1 VESTG
6 GRYGWAADDPRWT
19 EPRAGGSGRLEPS
32 PPPRFG
38 AADQASPPADDDQ
51 GLTTHPDDTP
61 TSPPDSLSF
70 EGTASSRPPNG
81 GQARPLTLP
90 PWPPPPPV
98 PDLPVPAAGPTV
110 SPLPR
115 RDLFGP
121 PLAITA
127 APVSPPPTSPP
138 VSPPSAGPVPPF
150 PPADYP
156 SDPDGP
162 TTPPAA
168 PASTPAP
175 TWLPSAVPTP
185 IPLRLQTRPSALPGP
200 TAGSLP
206 GPTGVELR
214 TGYGLG
220 TALTTGAS
228 TANGGTLARDAR
240 PTRLERRVRIRSR
253 WRADDE
259 FRQAGRAEL
268 FSDDA
273 RYQVVFTLT
282 ALWYVPVAV
291 IGLLWVLLVSG
302 EGTLGGIL
310 SGLGWLAF
318 AAGVSM
324 AIAGLL
330 RWASVG
336 WRAIT
341 LSIASALIGGGLTT
355 IAYTLT
361 G

>member
-1 VESTG
+1 VG
-6 GRYGWAADDPRWT
+6 
-19 EPRAGGSGRLEPS
+19 
-32 PPPRFG
+32 
-38 AADQASPPADDDQ
+38 
-51 GLTTHPDDTP
+51 
-61 TSPPDSLSF
+61 
-70 EGTASSRPPNG
+70 
-81 GQARPLTLP
+81 
-90 PWPPPPPV
+90 
-98 PDLPVPAAGPTV
+98 
-110 SPLPR
+110 
-115 RDLFGP
+115 
-121 PLAITA
+121 
-127 APVSPPPTSPP
+127 
-138 VSPPSAGPVPPF
+138 
-150 PPADYP
+150 
-156 SDPDGP
+156 
-162 TTPPAA
+162 
-168 PASTPAP
+168 
-175 TWLPSAVPTP
+175 
-185 IPLRLQTRPSALPGP
+185 
-200 TAGSLP
+200 
-206 GPTGVELR
+206 LR

-220 TALTTGAS
+220 TAVTAGTGD
-228 TANGGTLARDAR
+228 ANGTMLRRDVR

-273 RYQVVFTLT
+273 RYQVLFALT
-282 ALWYVPVAV
+282 AIWYAPVAV

-302 EGTLGGIL
+302 DGTLAGAL
-310 SGLGWLAF
+310 SGLAWLAF

>member
-1 VESTG
+1 MESTE

-19 EPRAGGSGRLEPS
+19 DARAGGQGRLEPS
-32 PPPRFG
+32 PPPTFG
-38 AADQASPPADDDQ
+38 AADLDGAPSGDGGPD
-51 GLTTHPDDTP
+51 LTPIDATTGTSTTGVP
-61 TSPPDSLSF
+61 TSSIPEAPSVGPGGPPPV
-70 EGTASSRPPNG
+70 TTV
-81 GQARPLTLP
+81 RPLNLP
-90 PWPPPPPV
+90 PWPPPPPI
-98 PDLPVPAAGPTV
+98 PNLPAPAPPPAPAL

-127 APVSPPPTSPP
+127 APASPPEPTMTPGPTMAPPSSPSAPEGQGAAAPSPP
-138 VSPPSAGPVPPF
+138 
-150 PPADYP
+150 
-156 SDPDGP
+156 
-162 TTPPAA
+162 
-168 PASTPAP
+168 PAP
-175 TWLPSAVPTP
+175 TWVPSAVPTA
-185 IPLRLQTRPSALPGP
+185 IPLRLNTRPGLPGP
-200 TAGSLP
+200 TAGALP
-206 GPTGVELR
+206 GPTGVGLR

-220 TALTTGAS
+220 TAVTAGTGD
-228 TANGGTLARDAR
+228 ANGTMLRRDVR

-273 RYQVVFTLT
+273 RYQVLFALT
-282 ALWYVPVAV
+282 AIWYAPVAV

-302 EGTLGGIL
+302 DGTLAGAL
-310 SGLGWLAF
+310 SGLAWLAF

>member
-1 VESTG
+1 MESTG

-19 EPRAGGSGRLEPS
+19 EPRAGGQGRLEPS
-32 PPPRFG
+32 PPPRFW
-38 AADQASPPADDDQ
+38 AADLGSPSPADGDPGLTSGPGEATVATPDAASTPDTPPTGPASPPPAVA
-51 GLTTHPDDTP
+51 TV
-61 TSPPDSLSF
+61 
-70 EGTASSRPPNG
+70 
-81 GQARPLTLP
+81 RPLRLP
-90 PWPPPPPV
+90 PWPPPPPI
-98 PDLPVPAAGPTV
+98 PDLPVPAPAPTV
-110 SPLPR
+110 SPPPR

-127 APVSPPPTSPP
+127 APVSPP
-138 VSPPSAGPVPPF
+138 VPPSGPPTAPGIG
-150 PPADYP
+150 PSAYP
-156 SDPDGP
+156 SGPGDP
-162 TTPPAA
+162 TTQPAN
-168 PASTPAP
+168 PTPLPTPAP
-175 TWLPSAVPTP
+175 AWLPSAVPTA
-185 IPLRLQTRPSALPGP
+185 IPLRLRPSALPGP
-200 TAGSLP
+200 TALP
-206 GPTGVELR
+206 APTGGELR

-220 TALTTGAS
+220 TAAS
-228 TANGGTLARDAR
+228 AGVGTANGGLVGRDVR
-240 PTRLERRVRIRSR
+240 PTRLERRVRLRSR

-282 ALWYVPVAV
+282 AIWYAPVAV
-291 IGLLWVLLVSG
+291 IALLWVLLVSG
-302 EGTLGGIL
+302 DATFAGVL

-355 IAYTLT
+355 IAYSLT